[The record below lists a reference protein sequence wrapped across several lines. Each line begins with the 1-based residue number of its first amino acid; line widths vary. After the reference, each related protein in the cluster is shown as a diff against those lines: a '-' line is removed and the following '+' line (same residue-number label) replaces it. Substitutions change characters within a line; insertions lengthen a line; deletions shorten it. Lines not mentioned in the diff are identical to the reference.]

1 MTDTTG
7 TYYYQPEKPQP
18 LELLANPPY
27 ATGKDYEPACGTG
40 AWLVQAAERIMGMTH
55 KEVQH
60 AQIRSDG

>member
-18 LELLANPPY
+18 VELLANPPY

-40 AWLVQAAERIMGMTH
+40 AWLVHAT
-55 KEVQH
+55 KEGESKQLPKH
-60 AQIRSDG
+60 S